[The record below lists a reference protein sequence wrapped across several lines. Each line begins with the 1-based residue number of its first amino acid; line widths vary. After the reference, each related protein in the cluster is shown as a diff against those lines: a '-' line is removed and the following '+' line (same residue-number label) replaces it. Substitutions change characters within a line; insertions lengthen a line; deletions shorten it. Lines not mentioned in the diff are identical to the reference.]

1 MLSLMMSSLIFFC
14 FKKAFHVEMKECIV
28 KSCIF
33 LFFSVWE
40 IKFHQSN
47 PEHLF
52 TCSDDGSVWHWDA
65 TQVNTAS
72 MVTNHPMTGTGK
84 Y

>member
-1 MLSLMMSSLIFFC
+1 M
-14 FKKAFHVEMKECIV
+14 
-28 KSCIF
+28 
-33 LFFSVWE
+33 WE

-65 TQVNTAS
+65 TQVNTTS
-72 MVTNHPMTGTGK
+72 IVTNHPMTGTGK